1 MYRLDRMEIHGFKS
15 FCDRTEVVFPVRI
28 TAVVGPNGCGKSNI
42 SDAIHWVL
50 GEQRVRT
57 LRGEKMEDVI
67 FNGAERRK
75 PLGMAEVS
83 LYLALDPN
91 AKPLAPIEMEAA
103 TSAEPAYLP
112 PASGVDG
119 SVPGGEEDLGGGR
132 GPEALLS
139 LAAGAWPE
147 AIRITRRLF
156 RDGQSDYLLDGAR
169 CRLRDLQ
176 DVLRRVSVGSGASSI
191 IEQGKV
197 DQIVASKPKDRRV
210 LIEEAAGIAGFKAKK
225 REAML
230 KLEATEAN
238 LVRLEDILGEVRRQ
252 IGGTKRQAAKAR
264 RYRRLMEERRNLE
277 RISFRQRGEELAAR
291 LATLAEEL
299 RSSQDEEAAAA
310 ARLAEATADAE
321 RLRAEVDEGEQRLT
335 DIRDAV
341 HALDLQVGREEH
353 SLEAS
358 RRQAQEQ
365 RVAAV
370 EAESEAG
377 ELEARAAQ
385 GLEEAGERE
394 RGTARLADEV
404 RVLAAEAEAREAALA
419 AARAAAQ
426 GMEAALE
433 ARRTEVLALLERAAD
448 LRGRVSRLE
457 QERGRAEAAA
467 SRAAAE
473 AVAAG
478 EEQGRLGRQAAELDA
493 EAETIAR
500 RLEMLD
506 RAAAATS
513 VDAQR
518 LRDELSA
525 SEQRAEA
532 ARHARVGH
540 AERLEALLATERE
553 QSAQGRSARAAG
565 ADGEGVVADFVR
577 PARELEEAA
586 EAYLADLLPAV
597 LVRDEAALHRALD
610 ALRASGDGRGSFLLP
625 VSAVASGSLPD
636 ELRSDARVRGCLADL
651 LGVEGAVADAVRA
664 SAVSALVVESLEAA
678 IDLARRHPNRAFLTL
693 NGEVVRPGGLISGG
707 RAADLASG
715 ILKLRRR
722 IVEAREGEER
732 EGRGAEEAAAAGTAL
747 RLQRD
752 ELEQRRQAMAR
763 ERSDLAVSAA
773 SLAERQRSL
782 RDHLERTAR
791 WREVRASEAEKE
803 RGDHGASIQ
812 EMATLSQELL
822 AAEAARTTHDEGM
835 RELTVAVERR
845 REEVRLAGEEQA
857 ARRSRLEGAGTRLE
871 GAADE
876 ARRVREAAQDL
887 AGRAARYRDEAAQ
900 RRRGAAD
907 LDELA
912 RRSEAGLV
920 QNLASREVE
929 QRRLAVE
936 SERLAGWREQSGVR
950 HQEAKTHQAAYEE
963 VRARRTQA
971 DLLRSRAES
980 EREFLEQS
988 CRNELE
994 QSLAEVIAAVPD
1006 AELQRPA
1013 EGIVQALADIRA
1025 RIDGLGP
1032 VNVMAM
1038 DEFTELE
1045 ERNRFLT
1052 GQQQDLLGS
1061 IRSLK
1066 DTISRINR
1074 RSRERFIGA
1083 FEQIRT
1089 NFAETY
1095 RVLFG
1100 GGRADLHLEEEVED
1114 VLECGVEIIAQ
1125 PPGKRLQR
1133 IALLSG
1139 GERALTAIALLFAIF
1154 RYRPSP
1160 FCVLDEV
1167 DAPLDEANVHRY
1179 TDLLKRMSEETQF
1192 VLITHNKRTMEKADA
1207 LYGVTMQEPGVS
1219 RLVSVRFS
1227 EEGRI
1232 AAADGSGE
1240 IDLEAPPSRRTE
1252 MPVPVAP

>member
-1 MYRLDRMEIHGFKS
+1 VYRLDRMEIHGFKS

-83 LYLALDPN
+83 LFLALDPN
-91 AKPLAPIEMEAA
+91 TEPLPAIEMEAA
-103 TSAEPAYLP
+103 SSADPADALP
-112 PASGVDG
+112 APPDG
-119 SVPGGEEDLGGGR
+119 SVPSGPEDLGAGL

-147 AIRITRRLF
+147 SIRITRRLF

-169 CRLRDLQ
+169 CRLRDVQ

-264 RYRRLMEERRNLE
+264 RYRRLMEERRHLE
-277 RISFRQRGEELAAR
+277 RISFRQRGEELATR
-291 LATLAEEL
+291 LATLDAEL
-299 RSSQDEEAAAA
+299 RASQDEEAASS
-310 ARLAEATADAE
+310 ARLAEASADAE
-321 RLRAEVDEGEQRLT
+321 RLRAEVDEGEQGLT
-335 DIRDAV
+335 DVRDAV

-353 SLEAS
+353 TLEAA

-365 RVAAV
+365 RVASV
-370 EAESEAG
+370 EAEGEAG
-377 ELEARAAQ
+377 ELEGRAAQ
-385 GLEEAGERE
+385 ALAEAGERE
-394 RGTARLADEV
+394 LASAGLADEV

-419 AARAAAQ
+419 IARGDAQ
-426 GMEAALE
+426 GMEAGLE
-433 ARRTEVLALLERAAD
+433 ARRTDLLALLERAAD
-448 LRGRVSRLE
+448 LRGRLSRLE
-457 QERGRAEAAA
+457 QERGRAEVAAA
-467 SRAAAE
+467 RATAE

-478 EEQGRLGRQAAELDA
+478 EEQRRLARQAAELDS
-493 EAETIAR
+493 EAETVAR
-500 RLEMLD
+500 RAEMLD
-506 RAAAATS
+506 RGAATAAS
-513 VDAQR
+513 EAER
-518 LRDELSA
+518 LRDEVSA
-525 SEQRAEA
+525 CEGRAEA

-565 ADGEGVVADFVR
+565 ADAAGVVADFVR
-577 PARELEEAA
+577 PAHDLEEAA
-586 EAYLADLLPAV
+586 EAYLGDLLPAV
-597 LVRDEAALHRALD
+597 LVRDEAALRRALD
-610 ALRASGDGRGSFLLP
+610 ALRSSGEGRGSFLLP
-625 VSAVASGSLPD
+625 VSSGTTSALPD
-636 ELRSDARVRGCLADL
+636 ELRSDPRVRGRLADL
-651 LGVEGAVADAVRA
+651 LGVEGAAADSVRA
-664 SAVSALVVESLEAA
+664 SAEGALVVESLEAA
-678 IDLARRHPNRAFLTL
+678 IDLARRYPNRAFLTL
-693 NGEVVRPGGLISGG
+693 NGEVVRPGGLITGG
-707 RAADLASG
+707 RTADLASG

-722 IVEAREGEER
+722 IVEAREGEAR
-732 EGRGAEEAAAAGTAL
+732 EGRIAEEAAAAGSAL
-747 RLQRD
+747 RAQRD
-752 ELEQRRQAMAR
+752 EVEQRRQAMAR

-773 SLAERQRSL
+773 SLAERQRAV
-782 RDHLERTAR
+782 RDQLERTDR
-791 WREVRASEAEKE
+791 LRDVRAAEAEKE

-812 EMATLSQELL
+812 EIGALAAELL
-822 AAEAARTTHDEGM
+822 AAEAARTAHDEGM
-835 RELTVAVERR
+835 RELTLAVERR
-845 REEVRLAGEEQA
+845 REEVGLLGEEQA

-871 GAADE
+871 AAAE
-876 ARRVREAAQDL
+876 ESRRARDAAQEV
-887 AGRAARYRDEAAQ
+887 AARAARYRDEAAQ
-900 RRRGAAD
+900 RLRSAAD
-907 LDELA
+907 LDQLA
-912 RRSEAGLV
+912 QRSEAGLI
-920 QNLASREVE
+920 QNLARREVE
-929 QRRLAVE
+929 QRRLAE
-936 SERLAGWREQSGVR
+936 ETERLAGVRERSSVR
-950 HQEAKTHQAAYEE
+950 HQEAKAHQAAYEE

-971 DLLRSRAES
+971 DLLRSRAGS

-988 CRNELE
+988 CRGELD
-994 QSLAEVIAAVPD
+994 QSLAEVAAAVPD
-1006 AELQRPA
+1006 EELQRPA
-1013 EGIVQALADIRA
+1013 DGIVQALADIRA
-1025 RIDGLGP
+1025 RIDALGP

-1038 DEFTELE
+1038 DQFTELE

-1052 GQQQDLLGS
+1052 SQQQDLLGS

-1074 RSRERFIGA
+1074 RSRERFLGA

-1100 GGRADLHLEEEVED
+1100 GGRADLHLEEEAED

-1154 RYRPSP
+1154 RHRPSP

-1240 IDLEAPPSRRTE
+1240 IDLEAPPARRTE
-1252 MPVPVAP
+1252 VPVPVSQ